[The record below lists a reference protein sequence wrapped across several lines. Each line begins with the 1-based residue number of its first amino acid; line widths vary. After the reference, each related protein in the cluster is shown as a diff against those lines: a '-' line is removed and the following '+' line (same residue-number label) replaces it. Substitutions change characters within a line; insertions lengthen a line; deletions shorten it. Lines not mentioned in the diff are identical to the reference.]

1 MSLHLIPEYNRTFLY
16 ISNHRRVY
24 CFERHIGSAVKSKVI
39 FVKAV
44 FSLQCFFAN
53 FVIFSSIST
62 NHMTLCLLYQN
73 KVKRKKN
80 NSVLHIFWTLCD
92 IYYWIFLF
100 FPYRFRSYFNVFVA
114 KSVLNA
120 LSTVL
125 LLSLGVFTSTF

>member
-44 FSLQCFFAN
+44 FSLQFLLALWFF
-53 FVIFSSIST
+53 FHRFQPITWHF
-62 NHMTLCLLYQN
+62 CLLYQN
-73 KVKRKKN
+73 KVKWKKQ
-80 NSVLHIFWTLCD
+80 LGLAYFWTLCE